1 MSHKITTLPETRLE
15 QSGTIWKDRTTPG
28 QRNINY
34 ASIPMQRYLLLQDWL
49 SNWRIKVNPAK
60 SAAVILAKGMK
71 LLPAPLTLFDTEIP
85 LQDEVKYFGIT
96 IDRKLTG
103 IGKVKLEEVN
113 PHLRGRRVENHLG
126 KPTPSSPDRDSNL
139 DLPVLSSRAQ
149 HDKRLANV
157 LVVLS
162 STAEDGEIEVRIS
175 VGYTYD
181 VLQEIAQSL
190 MTRTKI
196 KPKVGIIL
204 GTGLGP
210 VADLMMD
217 RTIIPYQDIPHFP
230 LSTTP
235 GHQGELV
242 FGTLGTVP
250 VICMK
255 GRFHFFEGYP
265 AWQCAMPIRV
275 MKLLGVTYLI
285 ASNAAGALKEGYK
298 VGDIMLIKDHIN
310 LLGMMGNSPLRGV
323 NDERFGVRFPP
334 MNRAYHK
341 SLLETAKQVA
351 REMGIEQDVHEG
363 VYVCV
368 GGPQFET
375 IAEVNLLK
383 ILGCDAV
390 GKYQQIQPGPVVGQE
405 QGGVSSEH

>member
-1 MSHKITTLPETRLE
+1 MSET
-15 QSGTIWKDRTTPG
+15 
-28 QRNINY
+28 
-34 ASIPMQRYLLLQDWL
+34 
-49 SNWRIKVNPAK
+49 
-60 SAAVILAKGMK
+60 
-71 LLPAPLTLFDTEIP
+71 
-85 LQDEVKYFGIT
+85 
-96 IDRKLTG
+96 
-103 IGKVKLEEVN
+103 
-113 PHLRGRRVENHLG
+113 
-126 KPTPSSPDRDSNL
+126 
-139 DLPVLSSRAQ
+139 SSRELAQ
-149 HDKRLANV
+149 EQN
-157 LVVLS
+157 
-162 STAEDGEIEVRIS
+162 I
-175 VGYTYD
+175 YTYD
-181 VLQEIAQSL
+181 VLQEIAQFL

-210 VADLMMD
+210 VADLMTD

-334 MNRAYHK
+334 MNRAYDK

-351 REMGIEQDVHEG
+351 REMGIEGDVHEG

-375 IAEVNLLK
+375 IAEINLLK
-383 ILGCDAV
+383 MLGCDAV
-390 GKYQQIQPGPVVGQE
+390 GKYQQTQLGPVVGRE
-405 QGGVSSEH
+405 QGGVRRPCHDKALRHQPGTANSSPECRSPGMSTVHEVVTAQHCGILVFAFSIITNLCVTDYESLELADHVEVLRSARDQEHILKKFVSRMVGHIGELVQT

>member
-1 MSHKITTLPETRLE
+1 MNETSSKELARE
-15 QSGTIWKDRTTPG
+15 Q
-28 QRNINY
+28 NI
-34 ASIPMQRYLLLQDWL
+34 
-49 SNWRIKVNPAK
+49 
-60 SAAVILAKGMK
+60 
-71 LLPAPLTLFDTEIP
+71 
-85 LQDEVKYFGIT
+85 
-96 IDRKLTG
+96 
-103 IGKVKLEEVN
+103 
-113 PHLRGRRVENHLG
+113 
-126 KPTPSSPDRDSNL
+126 
-139 DLPVLSSRAQ
+139 
-149 HDKRLANV
+149 
-157 LVVLS
+157 
-162 STAEDGEIEVRIS
+162 
-175 VGYTYD
+175 YTYD
-181 VLQEIAQSL
+181 VLQEIAQFL

-210 VADLMMD
+210 VADLMTD

-323 NDERFGVRFPP
+323 NDERWATKRNVRSLEGRRVVNDERWATNRNVRSSEGRGVVNDERWATNRNVRFGVRFPP
-334 MNRAYHK
+334 MNRAYDK

-351 REMGIEQDVHEG
+351 REMSIELDVHEG

-383 ILGCDAV
+383 ILGCMSTVHEVVTAQHCGIRVFAFSIITNLCVIDYKSLEQADHVEVLSSARDQEYVLKKFVSRMV
-390 GKYQQIQPGPVVGQE
+390 GHIGELIQT
-405 QGGVSSEH
+405 

>member
-1 MSHKITTLPETRLE
+1 MHETSSKELAWE
-15 QSGTIWKDRTTPG
+15 Q
-28 QRNINY
+28 NI
-34 ASIPMQRYLLLQDWL
+34 
-49 SNWRIKVNPAK
+49 
-60 SAAVILAKGMK
+60 
-71 LLPAPLTLFDTEIP
+71 
-85 LQDEVKYFGIT
+85 
-96 IDRKLTG
+96 
-103 IGKVKLEEVN
+103 
-113 PHLRGRRVENHLG
+113 
-126 KPTPSSPDRDSNL
+126 
-139 DLPVLSSRAQ
+139 
-149 HDKRLANV
+149 
-157 LVVLS
+157 
-162 STAEDGEIEVRIS
+162 
-175 VGYTYD
+175 YTYD

-204 GTGLGP
+204 GTGLERPDRIRAESQPRGP

-250 VICMK
+250 VVCMK

-405 QGGVSSEH
+405 QGGVSMSTVHEVVTAQHCGILVFAFSIITNLCVTDYESLEQADHVEVLSSARDREYVLKMFVSRMVERIGELVQT